1 MPIGLEIYVC
11 KLKSVTILIDRSF
24 LHLFD
29 FEDSDLGQ
37 LLGQT
42 LALAED
48 HCKSK
53 YMYNL

>member
-11 KLKSVTILIDRSF
+11 KLKSMTILIDRSF

-48 HCKSK
+48 RCK
-53 YMYNL
+53 